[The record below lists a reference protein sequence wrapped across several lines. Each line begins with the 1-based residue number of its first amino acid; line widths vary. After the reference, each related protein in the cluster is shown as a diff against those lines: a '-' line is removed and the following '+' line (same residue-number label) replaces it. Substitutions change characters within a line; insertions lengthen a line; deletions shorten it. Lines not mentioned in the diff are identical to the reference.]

1 MVMRNILDRVNQ
13 VRSDFVARFLNA
25 LHDLLRRGMVE
36 KIGSGRGVR
45 FSLVRMSPC
54 FSRTRDSR
62 APLIAPRV
70 GDGSGARFLEFL
82 LTGSRAG
89 GAAAGGTMEVLY
101 PHCAGLDV
109 HKDTVVACVRQ
120 MANGSVERAVR
131 TFKTTTKELLA
142 LSDWLAGEGCTHI
155 AMEATGVYWKPV
167 WHILSDGHFALVLA
181 NAAHVKNV
189 PGRKTDVNDAT
200 WLADLLAH
208 GLIRSSFV
216 PDGQTQE
223 MRTLLRTRKQLVR
236 ECSRHVQRLQKTLED
251 ANIKLDS
258 VISDIVGLSGRR
270 MIEALIAGE
279 TEPGALAAM
288 AHRRIK
294 ATPDELEAA
303 LRGRVT
309 RHHRFLLQLHL
320 QQIDAVNAA
329 IDQIDQEVDAYVE
342 PFRATVRLLTT
353 IPGIDEL
360 SACVI
365 LAEIGRDMSRFP
377 TAGHLISWAG
387 LCPKNDESA
396 GKRRSTRMRKGAP
409 WLKTTLVQCAAAAAR
424 KKASYL
430 QAQFHRLRARRGA
443 KKALGALA
451 ASILTSVYH
460 MLISG
465 ELYRDLGPHH
475 FDQRAKAVN
484 TRRLV
489 VRLQNLGYAV
499 QITPLAA

>member
-1 MVMRNILDRVNQ
+1 MQ
-13 VRSDFVARFLNA
+13 
-25 LHDLLRRGMVE
+25 
-36 KIGSGRGVR
+36 
-45 FSLVRMSPC
+45 
-54 FSRTRDSR
+54 
-62 APLIAPRV
+62 
-70 GDGSGARFLEFL
+70 
-82 LTGSRAG
+82 
-89 GAAAGGTMEVLY
+89 VLY

-109 HKDTVVACVRQ
+109 HKDTVVACVRH
-120 MANGSVERAVR
+120 MAGGTVKRQVR
-131 TFKTTTKELLA
+131 TFKTTTTELLA
-142 LSDWLAGEGCTHI
+142 LSEWLAAEKCTHI

-167 WHILSDGHFALVLA
+167 WHILSDGDFSLVLA

-208 GLIRSSFV
+208 GLIRGSFV
-216 PDGQTQE
+216 PDQQTQE
-223 MRTLLRTRKQLVR
+223 MRDLLRTRKQLTR
-236 ECSRHVQRLQKTLED
+236 ERSRHVQRLQKTLED

-258 VISDIVGLSGRR
+258 EISDIIGLSGRK

-279 TEPGALAAM
+279 SDPEQLARL

-294 ATPDELEAA
+294 APPEALREA

-309 RHHRFLLQLHL
+309 RHHRFLLRLHL
-320 QQIDAVNAA
+320 HQIDA
-329 IDQIDQEVDAYVE
+329 IDKMIADIDREVDALVE
-342 PFRATVRLLTT
+342 PFRTTVLLLTT
-353 IPGIDEL
+353 IPGVDEL
-360 SACVI
+360 SAGVI

-396 GKRRSTRMRKGAP
+396 GKRRPTRMRKGAA

-443 KKALGALA
+443 RKAIGALA
-451 ASILTSVYH
+451 ASILTIAYH

-465 ELYRDLGPHH
+465 ELYHDLGPDH
-475 FDQRAKAVN
+475 FDAGPKLRKPDASSCVCNILAMPSRS
-484 TRRLV
+484 RRWPHDRGSV
-489 VRLQNLGYAV
+489 SF
-499 QITPLAA
+499 